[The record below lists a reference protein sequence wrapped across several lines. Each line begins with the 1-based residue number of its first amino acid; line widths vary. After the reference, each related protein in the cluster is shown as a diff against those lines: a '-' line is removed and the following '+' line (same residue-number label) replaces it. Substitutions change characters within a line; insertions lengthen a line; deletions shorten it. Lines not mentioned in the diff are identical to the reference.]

1 MRLLKYL
8 KKYRFY
14 AITGFVFKV
23 AEAMLELAVP
33 LVMIDI
39 IDNGITNN
47 DTDYVLYKGMILLL
61 LGVTGYLC
69 ALICQYFASKTS
81 QSVGTMMRKD
91 MYHCIN
97 NYDYY
102 NLDTLNAPTLVTR
115 LTNDVI
121 QIQLAIAMT
130 IRLTS
135 RSPFLIVGSLVLSFM
150 ISGSL
155 SLIFIVGA
163 IVLAVII
170 GAITAK
176 SMPYFSRIQKKL
188 DKISLIV
195 RENLEGIR
203 VIRAFS
209 TQNKETKRYQKETE
223 NQKDIQIKV
232 GKIQALLNPLTY
244 VIVNLAI
251 ILIIYGGGIQVNI
264 GSLSQGEIIALVNY
278 MNQILLSL
286 IVFTNVITIYNKAWA
301 CYKRIDEV
309 METRPMVKDNGTV
322 KTWQDSNIC
331 LQFKHVDFKYSNQ
344 YILKDI
350 DFTLYKGQTLGI
362 IGGTGAGK
370 TSLINL
376 IGRFYDA
383 NNGEI
388 YIDGRNS
395 QEFSL
400 AALRRFISYV
410 PQHAAL
416 LSGTIRENMLVAKRN
431 VTDEEIQEALQ
442 LAQAK
447 EFVDALDNGLD
458 SEIEQA
464 GKNLSGGQKQR
475 VCIARAL
482 VAKPKILILDDSA
495 SALDFATDAALRK
508 ALQSLK
514 DTTVIIIGQRT
525 SSLQHAN
532 TILVL
537 SHGDIVGHGTHTSLL
552 KDCTIYQEIYRSQLA
567 KEEPNNG

>member
-1 MRLLKYL
+1 MKLWKYV
-8 KKYRFY
+8 KAYRFY

-23 AEAMLELAVP
+23 IEAMLELAVP
-33 LVMIDI
+33 LVMVDI
-39 IDNGITNN
+39 IDNGIANN
-47 DTDYVLYKGMILLL
+47 DTDYVLYKGVILLS
-61 LGVTGYLC
+61 LGVVGYLC
-69 ALICQYFASKTS
+69 ALVCQYFASKTS

-97 NYDYY
+97 QYDYY
-102 NLDTLNAPTLVTR
+102 NLDTLTAPSLITR

-135 RSPFLIVGSLVLSFM
+135 RSPFLIIGSLVLSFM

-155 SLIFIVGA
+155 SLIFVVGA
-163 IVLAVII
+163 IILAVII

-176 SMPYFSRIQKKL
+176 SMPYFSTIQKKL
-188 DKISLIV
+188 DTISLVV

-209 TQNKETKRYQKETE
+209 TQNKEIHRYQRETDS
-223 NQKDIQIKV
+223 QKQTQIKV

-244 VIVNLAI
+244 AIVNLAI
-251 ILIIYGGGIQVNI
+251 ILIIYSGGVQVNI
-264 GSLSQGEIIALVNY
+264 GNLSQGEIIALVNY

-309 METRPMVKDNGTV
+309 LETKPMVKDNGQITA
-322 KTWQDSNIC
+322 WQDNDIC
-331 LQFKHVDFKYSNQ
+331 LQFEHVDFKYSNQ

-350 DFTLYKGQTLGI
+350 DFTLYKGETLGI

-383 NNGEI
+383 SNGKV
-388 YIDGRNS
+388 YVDGRNNH
-395 QEFSL
+395 EFSL
-400 AALRRFISYV
+400 QALRKYISYV
-410 PQHAAL
+410 PQYATL
-416 LSGTIRENMLVAKRN
+416 LSGTIRENMLVAKADASD
-431 VTDEEIQEALQ
+431 DEIVEALQ

-447 EFVDALDNGLD
+447 EFVDTLDNGLD
-458 SEIEQA
+458 SYIEQA

-475 VCIARAL
+475 LCIARAL
-482 VAKPKILILDDSA
+482 VVKPKLLILDDSA

-525 SSLQHAN
+525 SSLQHASR
-532 TILVL
+532 ILVL
-537 SHGDIVGHGTHTSLL
+537 SHGDIVGNGTHTSLL
-552 KDCTIYQEIYRSQLA
+552 KDCTIYQEIYYSQQA
-567 KEEPNNG
+567 KEEQ